1 MAISPISVG
10 APGGAAAVP
19 KAAEFGKLLKPTAA
33 PTPQAHPPT
42 PAPNHAHAG
51 VTHVGA
57 GPPKTATPTKLI
69 DDVSRAQSRMD
80 QVLKLAESG
89 RSFSPAEL
97 LSLQAQTYRASQE
110 IDLAGK
116 VVEKATGGLKQVLQT
131 QV

>member
-1 MAISPISVG
+1 MAITPVNVTAPTG
-10 APGGAAAVP
+10 ASAMP
-19 KAAEFGKLLKPTAA
+19 KSLEFGKLLAPHAAPPPAAAA
-33 PTPQAHPPT
+33 PTPT
-42 PAPNHAHAG
+42 PHARPG

-57 GPPKTATPTKLI
+57 PSKSAATPTRLI

-80 QVLKLAESG
+80 QVLALAESG

>member
-1 MAISPISVG
+1 VG
-10 APGGAAAVP
+10 APSKSA
-19 KAAEFGKLLKPTAA
+19 
-33 PTPQAHPPT
+33 
-42 PAPNHAHAG
+42 
-51 VTHVGA
+51 
-57 GPPKTATPTKLI
+57 ATPTRLI

-80 QVLKLAESG
+80 QVLALAESG